1 MSLKKSVDVV
11 IVGSGIAGCT
21 LAWQWIL
28 KGKSIIMISD
38 VEKGSSAVAAGVYN
52 PTILKR
58 FTSVWK
64 SAQQLE
70 VLNSLYPQ
78 IEKMVGVSFLH
89 PINILRRFHD
99 DKEIKTWLRKSHK
112 EDLKGFMYSDIID
125 RDIDG
130 IDAPFNFG
138 LVKETGWLDTI
149 GFMNASL
156 DYYKSMSSLILE
168 SFDFDQLSHHEDY
181 IYYKEIK
188 ANKIIFAEGFKM
200 RSNPYFSDL
209 PLQGNK
215 GEVLTIKV
223 PGLKLDHIVKSSVF
237 LMPYV
242 DDLFWVGATYSRED
256 LTDNSTEVAK
266 EFLTSRLER
275 FLSLPYEV
283 IDHKHGIR
291 PTTLDRRPFIG
302 SHKDYKNY
310 YVFNG
315 MGSRAV
321 LIAPW
326 AAQNLYDSMYH
337 DADINE
343 EMNVDRCYK

>member
-1 MSLKKSVDVV
+1 MSFKKSVDII

-21 LAWQWIL
+21 LAWQWVL
-28 KGKSIIMISD
+28 KGKSVVVITD

-78 IEKMVGVSFLH
+78 VEKTVGVSLLH

-99 DKEIKTWLRKSHK
+99 DKEIKTWFKKSHK
-112 EDLKGFMYSDIID
+112 EDLKDFMSSDIVD
-125 RDIDG
+125 REIDG
-130 IDAPFNFG
+130 VDAPFNFG

-149 GFMNASL
+149 GYMSTSL
-156 DYYKSMSSLILE
+156 EYFKSQSSLLLE
-168 SFDFDQLSHHEDY
+168 SFDFEQLFHHEDH
-181 IYYKEIK
+181 ICYKEFK
-188 ANKIIFAEGFKM
+188 AGKIIFAEGFKILG
-200 RSNPYFSDL
+200 NPFFKEL

-223 PGLKLDHIVKSSVF
+223 PGLKLDHIIKSSVF
-237 LMPYV
+237 LMPYI

-256 LTDNSTEVAK
+256 LTDTSTVEAK

-275 FLSLPYEV
+275 FLRLPYEV
-283 IDHKHGIR
+283 IDHKQGIR
-291 PTTLDRRPFIG
+291 PTTVDRRPFVG
-302 SHKDYKNY
+302 AHKDYKNY
-310 YVFNG
+310 FVFNG

-326 AAQNLYDSMYH
+326 AAQNLYDSMYNNTE
-337 DADINE
+337 INE
-343 EMNVDRCYK
+343 EMNVNRCYK